1 MATEI
6 ITTSDLQNFKVEM
19 LEGIKQLLQETN
31 NHPSKRWLKSNEVRK
46 ILNVSPGTLQNLRLN
61 GALPYTKIG
70 GVIYYD
76 SADIQQML
84 EENKIVRTGQL
95 SLR

>member
-19 LEGIKQLLQETN
+19 LEGIKLLLQEAN
-31 NHPSKRWLKSNEVRK
+31 NSPSKRWLKSSEVRK

-84 EENKIVRTGQL
+84 EENKIVRSGQL

>member
-19 LEGIKQLLQETN
+19 LEGIKLLLQEVN
-31 NHPSKRWLKSNEVRK
+31 NSPSKRWLKSSEVRK

-84 EENKIVRTGQL
+84 EENKIVRSGQL